1 MASNRISKQ
10 PSGQISLLDRLSDSP
25 AHSIAE
31 TTLQRGEQ
39 PEFDLEVSIK
49 RDIEWLLNSTSYSA
63 IEDLGRWKNVEKS
76 ILNYGVHVTS
86 GRMLTNADAPQIENA
101 VRLAICRFEPR
112 VRQDTLVV
120 KAYAEEINPHRLSI
134 AIAIDGD
141 YMGAGQWIAL
151 SMTLQ
156 MDSETGLIQSTNT
169 RTG

>member
-10 PSGQISLLDRLSDSP
+10 PSGQVSLLDRLSDSS

-39 PEFDLEVSIK
+39 PEFDLEMSIK

-63 IEDLGRWKNVEKS
+63 IEDLSRWKNVEKS
-76 ILNYGVHVTS
+76 ILNYGVHVTP

-101 VRLAICRFEPR
+101 IRLAICRFEPR
-112 VRQDTLVV
+112 VRRDTLTV
-120 KAYAEEINPHRLSI
+120 KAYAEEINPHRLAI
-134 AIAIDGD
+134 AIVIDGD
-141 YMGAGQWIAL
+141 YMVAGQWIGL

-156 MDSETGLIQSTNT
+156 MDSETGLIQSTNA
-169 RTG
+169 RAG